1 MQPIAKQFLNK
12 EIVLFYF
19 SSSSFLIVSP
29 NPVLI
34 EMKIREL

>member
-1 MQPIAKQFLNK
+1 MQSIAKQFLNK
-12 EIVLFYF
+12 EIVRFYF
-19 SSSSFLIVSP
+19 PNSSFLIVSL